1 MRQQILEVEGIQE
14 TLAELNKID
23 PKYRRKVTTRIKNA
37 GDVMVQEARSMVTT
51 IVGVKGAPL
60 SGMRRG
66 SLIKGK
72 EISWKT
78 DAVQKGF
85 KVKVGVRASKERYVE
100 FKRFTDGVQTH
111 TEQIPFGSKPYRL
124 MVVQQ
129 ADAAGAI
136 YDHAGKHDSE
146 GMFVTNLNAEGGGEQ
161 PRVID
166 KAVEKNKPAVQ
177 QQVQL
182 VIDDVEKITNRN
194 LRSRVR

>member
-1 MRQQILEVEGIQE
+1 MAQPNLEIKGIQE
-14 TLAELNKID
+14 TLAALNKID
-23 PKYRRKVTTRIKNA
+23 PTYRRDVTKRIKNA
-37 GDVMVQEARSMVTT
+37 GEPMLQEARSMITS

-72 EISWKT
+72 EITWRT

-85 KVKVGVRASKERYVE
+85 KIKVGVRASKERYVN
-100 FKRFTDGVQTH
+100 FARFTDGVQTH
-111 TEQIPFGSKPYRL
+111 TEQVPFGSKPYKL
-124 MVVQQ
+124 MVMQQ

-136 YDHAGKHDSE
+136 YDHAGRRGSSK
-146 GMFVTNLNAEGGGEQ
+146 FITNLNAEGGGEQ

-177 QQVQL
+177 QVVQS
-182 VIDDVEKITNRN
+182 VISDVEKKTNRT
-194 LRSRVR
+194 LKQRYR

>member
-1 MRQQILEVEGIQE
+1 MGQQIFEVKGIQE

-37 GDVMVQEARSMVTT
+37 GAVMVNDARSMITT

-60 SGMRRG
+60 SGMSRG

-72 EISWKT
+72 EIRWQT

-85 KVKVGVRASKERYVE
+85 KVKVGSRATKERYVE
-100 FKRFTDGVQTH
+100 FKRYTDGVQTH

-136 YDHAGKHDSE
+136 YDHAGRHTQ
-146 GMFVTNLNAEGGGEQ
+146 GLFVANLDAEGGGQQ

-194 LRSRVR
+194 LKKRYR